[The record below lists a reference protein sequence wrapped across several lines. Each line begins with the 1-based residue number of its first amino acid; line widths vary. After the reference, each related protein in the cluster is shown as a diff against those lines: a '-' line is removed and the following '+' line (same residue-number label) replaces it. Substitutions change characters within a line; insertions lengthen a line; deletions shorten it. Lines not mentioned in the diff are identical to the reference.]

1 MQAAY
6 EDLKP
11 GTRIAVIDDDDTARY
26 ILSGKLERWGF
37 EPAPIEG
44 KFNRVDELVDKVL
57 SVKPGFV
64 LCDNRLQTT
73 GYANFFGADAA
84 VDLNSK
90 RCPSALITSHQDDDL
105 KLLRRW
111 RSRLPVVMDKD
122 ELDQGHLGTA
132 FGKSF
137 AEVVQGEISPERR
150 PHRTHVM
157 IDALEGEDVIAFVP
171 AWSSEKSVRFE
182 LGLMKGVGTDIKAG
196 SLIIA
201 EVNVGAIDS
210 SEIYLQN
217 FENAPDPDPEDGLE

>member
-1 MQAAY
+1 
-6 EDLKP
+6 
-11 GTRIAVIDDDDTARY
+11 
-26 ILSGKLERWGF
+26 
-37 EPAPIEG
+37 
-44 KFNRVDELVDKVL
+44 
-57 SVKPGFV
+57 
-64 LCDNRLQTT
+64 
-73 GYANFFGADAA
+73 
-84 VDLNSK
+84 
-90 RCPSALITSHQDDDL
+90 
-105 KLLRRW
+105 
-111 RSRLPVVMDKD
+111 MDKD